1 MHAYIAGDIDA
12 RIYAYDTLCID
23 VNIDAYISG
32 HIVASNQAIITIYRV
47 YTKEWC
53 GFKS

>member
-1 MHAYIAGDIDA
+1 VERFAPAIVDVTECTVISSKYLAYWKK
-12 RIYAYDTLCID
+12 
-23 VNIDAYISG
+23 YIT
-32 HIVASNQAIITIYRV
+32 VAEFNELYRV